1 MWDHEIGA
9 LKAPINCTAIFQ
21 PLVNFGP
28 AIVYTLRIGIFVH
41 LCRVC
46 ISMYSVS
53 QLVYK
58 LCTGVGLGGGGAA
71 GLGGLGMMSILGG
84 FHI

>member
-1 MWDHEIGA
+1 MS
-9 LKAPINCTAIFQ
+9 
-21 PLVNFGP
+21 VS
-28 AIVYTLRIGIFVH
+28 
-41 LCRVC
+41 VC

-58 LCTGVGLGGGGAA
+58 LCTGVGLPGGGAA
-71 GLGGLGMMSILGG
+71 GLGFGMMRILVG